1 MEEQICEQFT
11 HAIDILEETYCLCDK
26 DLISKA
32 ITEVKDILLLT
43 RSELKDD
50 VYYANL
56 ICKELYCKIRDDRD
70 CAYELLCCAE
80 KVLDDQ
86 GGVVDP
92 YCFSEVDELIREAIC
107 YLEKAKSLLCDSCK
121 DKDSCE
127 SLCES
132 SCESLCES
140 SCESFCESLCESL
153 CESSCES
160 LCESSCSGLYQSCGS
175 SSYCDSSSM
184 NSSCLSSC

>member
-140 SCESFCESLCESL
+140 SC
-153 CESSCES
+153 
-160 LCESSCSGLYQSCGS
+160 SGLYQSCGS

-184 NSSCLSSC
+184 TSSCLSSC